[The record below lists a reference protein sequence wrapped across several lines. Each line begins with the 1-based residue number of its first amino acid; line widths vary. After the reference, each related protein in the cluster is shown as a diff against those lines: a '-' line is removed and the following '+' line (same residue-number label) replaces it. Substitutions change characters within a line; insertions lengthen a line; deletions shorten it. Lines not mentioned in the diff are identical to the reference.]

1 METRV
6 QPIAAEDTI
15 QSKSATSRR
24 SLFAGVPAV
33 LLAGAVA
40 APALAATAYPD
51 AELIRLCAEFD
62 ALEIQ
67 HEAFFE
73 GSTRIDD
80 DEERDVALEPI
91 ETAQEALLDRICH
104 LPICT
109 LDGAR
114 ALAATYV
121 LYIAKQADQL
131 PTQYWDQR
139 FERAIVRGL
148 VGGQA

>member
-1 METRV
+1 METHV
-6 QPIAAEDTI
+6 PPIASEDVI
-15 QSKSATSRR
+15 QSRAATSRR

-40 APALAATAYPD
+40 APALAAAAHPD

-67 HEAFFE
+67 HETLFE

-80 DEERDVALEPI
+80 DEERGVALEPI
-91 ETAQEALLDRICH
+91 ETAQKALLDRICH

-114 ALAATYV
+114 ALASTYF
-121 LYIAKQADQL
+121 LYIGKQGDQP
-131 PTQYWDQR
+131 PTPYWDQR
-139 FERAIVRGL
+139 FERAIVHGL
-148 VGGQA
+148 VGGQL

>member
-1 METRV
+1 METQAPPLASEGV
-6 QPIAAEDTI
+6 I
-15 QSKSATSRR
+15 QSKSAASRR
-24 SLFAGVPAV
+24 SLFAGVPAA

-40 APALAATAYPD
+40 APTLLAAAHPD

-73 GSTRIDD
+73 GPTRIDD
-80 DEERDVALEPI
+80 DEDRDVALEPI
-91 ETAQEALLDRICH
+91 ETAQKALLDRICH

-114 ALAATYV
+114 ALASTYL

-148 VGGQA
+148 VGGRM